1 MIDVADLEG
10 YRRIFGDRMGA
21 ELMVWT
27 SGGHYFRG
35 DLNEITSEGLLVL
48 KDVSCTLAGERHDRE
63 LVYISVAAIDAIS

>member
-1 MIDVADLEG
+1 VADLEG

>member
-1 MIDVADLEG
+1 MADLEG